1 MNFKTSKITSR
12 DLGPNGRSYTVKL
25 TTAEGDS
32 ALVGGLDWDVALL
45 IAAAPTLL
53 ATMEA
58 CAAMLD
64 PKRDADAIILKAME
78 NAIKKAKGLK

>member
-32 ALVGGLDWDVALL
+32 ALVGGLDWDVAPL
-45 IAAAPTLL
+45 IAAAPD
-53 ATMEA
+53 
-58 CAAMLD
+58 MLD
-64 PKRDADAIILKAME
+64 ILESILKLHKNGILKLPCSTFDAIVLALLKARG
-78 NAIKKAKGLK
+78 I